1 MTHLIEDPILNAD
14 LRERIESLHGELS
27 QLGAVDAQSRTL
39 LITLLADITRL
50 LEKSGNGAS
59 EDHTLVERLDE
70 LAVQFEAEHPSLGN
84 ALRRVVDA
92 LSKAGI

>member
-1 MTHLIEDPILNAD
+1 MKAD
-14 LRERIESLHGELS
+14 LRERIESLHRDLS
-27 QLGAVDAQSRTL
+27 QLDSIDAPSRTL

-50 LEKSGNGAS
+50 LEKSGSGEP

-70 LAVQFEAEHPSLGN
+70 LAVQFEAEHPSLGT

>member
-1 MTHLIEDPILNAD
+1 MNAD
-14 LRERIESLHGELS
+14 LRERIEALHGDLS
-27 QLGAVDAQSRTL
+27 QLEAVDASSRTL

-50 LEKSGNGAS
+50 LEKSGDGTD
-59 EDHTLVERLDE
+59 EDRNLAERLDE

>member
-50 LEKSGNGAS
+50 LEKSGEG
-59 EDHTLVERLDE
+59 EDHSLVERLDE